1 MLTLCKK
8 CLSFREQRFT
18 PNVTKKKP
26 AASEYQHRTKFLL
39 PEFEHLIYE
48 KKKKLAADT
57 IVTFCQ
63 KILYILGT
71 TFYPRRHIQLQFTN
85 HKLQKHSF

>member
-18 PNVTKKKP
+18 PNVTKKT
-26 AASEYQHRTKFLL
+26 AAPECQHRSKFLL
-39 PEFEHLIYE
+39 PEIEHLICE

-71 TFYPRRHIQLQFTN
+71 TFYPRRDIQLQFTN
-85 HKLQKHSF
+85 QKLHKHYF